1 MARYKVDFTVEAAQL
16 KSAEKLLQKLLGPS
30 SKEIDW
36 KVEKVKTPSNRA
48 ERLEEAAAMV
58 SDALAIV
65 EELKDEMATWRDSI
79 PENLQSGDKCC
90 AVDEACSALE
100 EVQGNLEQCEWGVEF
115 PGMMG

>member
-65 EELKDEMATWRDSI
+65 WKNSRTKWQRGATPYPRTYKVATNAAPWTKRVQHWRRFKVTWSSV
-79 PENLQSGDKCC
+79 SG
-90 AVDEACSALE
+90 VLS
-100 EVQGNLEQCEWGVEF
+100 F
-115 PGMMG
+115 PG